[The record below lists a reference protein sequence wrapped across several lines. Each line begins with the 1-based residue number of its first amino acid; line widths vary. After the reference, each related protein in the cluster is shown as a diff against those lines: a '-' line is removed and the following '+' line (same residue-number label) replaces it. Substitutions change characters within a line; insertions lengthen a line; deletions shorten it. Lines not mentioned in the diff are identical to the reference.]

1 MHPILTR
8 PERLALYLGAWVV
21 VGILI
26 AGVLNRQGLMFA
38 EALVLVLPLFLAYS
52 FVCLS
57 AWYVCRAVPLR
68 SSGVWRVLIACVLS
82 SAIASGIWLALAYAW
97 IAVFDSMPDLA
108 GMAARDRQQIP
119 LLFAAAV
126 LMFLLAL
133 AVTYLG
139 LAFEEAREAER
150 RQFEL
155 EAHARNAE
163 LRALRAQLD
172 PHFLYNCLNSIA
184 ALTSADSGGARRMC
198 LLLAEFLRSTLHVG
212 PLARI
217 PLGDELA
224 LADRF
229 LAIEQV
235 RFGDRLQVRR
245 QIDQS
250 SLAARVPPLFLQ
262 PLVENA
268 VRHGIAERPEGGR
281 IAVAARV
288 DSSHLQL
295 SVSDDGRG
303 DSHRRGSGFGLES
316 VRRRLGAL
324 YGDGAAVLADRT
336 DTGFAVTVAIPARRP
351 EHGASR

>member
-26 AGVLNRQGLMFA
+26 AGVLNRQGLTFA

-68 SSGVWRVLIACVLS
+68 SSGVLQVLVACITS
-82 SAIASGIWLALAYAW
+82 SVVASGIWLALAYAW
-97 IAVFDSMPDLA
+97 IAVFDSMPALA
-108 GMAARDRQQIP
+108 DMAARDRQQIP

-139 LAFEEAREAER
+139 LAFEEAREAEQ
-150 RQFEL
+150 RQYEL

-184 ALTSADSGGARRMC
+184 ALTSADPAARAGCACCWRNFSAARCMSVRC
-198 LLLAEFLRSTLHVG
+198 RGFRLATNWRWPTGFWPSNRS
-212 PLARI
+212 
-217 PLGDELA
+217 A
-224 LADRF
+224 LA
-229 LAIEQV
+229 
-235 RFGDRLQVRR
+235 
-245 QIDQS
+245 S
-250 SLAARVPPLFLQ
+250 
-262 PLVENA
+262 
-268 VRHGIAERPEGGR
+268 
-281 IAVAARV
+281 
-288 DSSHLQL
+288 
-295 SVSDDGRG
+295 
-303 DSHRRGSGFGLES
+303 
-316 VRRRLGAL
+316 
-324 YGDGAAVLADRT
+324 
-336 DTGFAVTVAIPARRP
+336 
-351 EHGASR
+351 ASRSRDTSISRRSRRACRHCFFSRWSRTR

>member
-8 PERLALYLGAWVV
+8 PERLALYLGAWGVLGV
-21 VGILI
+21 LI
-26 AGVLNRQGLMFA
+26 AGVLSGQGLSFP
-38 EALVLVLPLFLAYS
+38 EALILVLPLFLAYS

-68 SSGVWRVLIACVLS
+68 TSGMVGVIVACS
-82 SAIASGIWLALAYAW
+82 SAAALAAGIWLALAYAW

-108 GMAARDRQQIP
+108 DMAARDRQQIP
-119 LLFAAAV
+119 
-126 LMFLLAL
+126 FLLAAAIL
-133 AVTYLG
+133 LFLLAVAVTYLG
-139 LAFEEAREAER
+139 LAFEETREAEQ

-184 ALTSADSGGARRMC
+184 ALTTADAPGARRMC

-212 PLARI
+212 VLSKI

-235 RFGDRLQVRR
+235 RFGDRLRVTR
-245 QIDQS
+245 QIDRE

-268 VRHGIAERPEGGR
+268 VTHGIAEVLDGGTITVDINR
-281 IAVAARV
+281 TGDRLAIAIENPCDPDVLTPMRLGTGMTNVRQRLTAMFGAAATMSARANAGRFRV
-288 DSSHLQL
+288 DISLPYST
-295 SVSDDGRG
+295 DD
-303 DSHRRGSGFGLES
+303 
-316 VRRRLGAL
+316 
-324 YGDGAAVLADRT
+324 
-336 DTGFAVTVAIPARRP
+336 
-351 EHGASR
+351 

>member
-8 PERLALYLGAWVV
+8 PERLALYLGAWTLIGV
-21 VGILI
+21 LI
-26 AGVLNRQGLMFA
+26 AGVLSRQGLTFP

-68 SSGVWRVLIACVLS
+68 SSGPLRVLVASATS
-82 SAIASGIWLALAYAW
+82 SAIAGGIWLALAYAW
-97 IAVFDSMPDLA
+97 IAVFESMPDLVSM
-108 GMAARDRQQIP
+108 GARDRQQIP
-119 LLFAAAV
+119 LLLSAAV
-126 LMFLLAL
+126 LLFLLAL

-139 LAFEEAREAER
+139 LAFEEAREAEQ
-150 RQFEL
+150 RQYEL

-184 ALTSADSGGARRMC
+184 ALTTADASGARRMC
-198 LLLAEFLRSTLHVG
+198 LLLGEFLRSTLHVG
-212 PLARI
+212 ALARI

-235 RFGDRLQVRR
+235 RFGDRLQVARH
-245 QIDQS
+245 IDQS

-268 VRHGIAERPEGGR
+268 VTHGIAEVLEGGTITVDVNR
-281 IAVAARV
+281 AGDRLAIAIENPCDPDALTPMRHGTGMTNVRQRLNTMFGNAATMSARAEAGRFRV
-288 DSSHLQL
+288 DISLPFSS
-295 SVSDDGRG
+295 SDD
-303 DSHRRGSGFGLES
+303 
-316 VRRRLGAL
+316 
-324 YGDGAAVLADRT
+324 
-336 DTGFAVTVAIPARRP
+336 
-351 EHGASR
+351 